1 MVTGSPTRSVFLGF
15 EPPVTLPVA
24 VPGPGDRSQ
33 PEVSLTRNAAS
44 SQWRIRA
51 GRYVGI
57 RPTPGAIGM
66 DVEHARVTAAP
77 VSEERGQP
85 LRGSAPGGAVVEG
98 TTAEGGTSG
107 TVCRGRRREL
117 RSLSRRRCGLRSG
130 GLRYVLVLQ
139 HEVASDAHH
148 ADHDHGGHDDD
159 RGDHGSMARGPR
171 CR

>member
-1 MVTGSPTRSVFLGF
+1 MSEYVQR
-15 EPPVTLPVA
+15 PVPSEWMS
-24 VPGPGDRSQ
+24 G
-33 PEVSLTRNAAS
+33 
-44 SQWRIRA
+44 
-51 GRYVGI
+51 
-57 RPTPGAIGM
+57 
-66 DVEHARVTAAP
+66 HARVTAAP

-85 LRGSAPGGAVVEG
+85 RRFSTGRCSGRGEPPPKAVRTHG
-98 TTAEGGTSG
+98 LP
-107 TVCRGRRREL
+107 RRRREL